1 MSHWRAIFKG
11 VGSPAS
17 ECWTQT
23 FVYFPDGGAGRH
35 KKGGKRWAELLLE
48 TTEGLQAA
56 VVSICCSYN

>member
-23 FVYFPDGGAGRH
+23 FVYFPDRGAGRH
-35 KKGGKRWAELLLE
+35 KKGGKWWAEMLLE
-48 TTEGLQAA
+48 TIEGLQ
-56 VVSICCSYN
+56 VTVLICCSYN